1 MKTNK
6 KRNLLFILIIS
17 LTISALLGI
26 SSVLNIVSFRN
37 TYVEATASS
46 SAIVA
51 SGTVNK
57 IEYTLKY
64 GKSLDNYYGIEEL
77 FNELQDLYGY
87 LDQVFIADETGAVLY
102 RTAFTEDA
110 APPEQL
116 ADIAR
121 YNIVSGDNQI
131 WLEGNIQQI
140 LLPIRDRAGT
150 VIASLGISYD
160 IAMLD
165 GMISEY
171 VDDALLYTAVAIA
184 AGISLLVVL
193 FYVVRHGFQF
203 RPLLFIVI
211 LVVLAANIIFG
222 VTAYQVFSDGYRAL
236 THHTSDIFYDKI
248 RADMEGVIVKGVG
261 YDELEGMDQYFSD
274 MVERT
279 DELELIALAQPDE
292 TASDPAYVRF
302 YPLAADGHGN
312 TARLKI
318 QVSRQYVDSKIT
330 TILIEIAVSIITA
343 FMIAA
348 EVIIFILAAVTSTEK
363 VTRLRAK
370 AVVKDKDTCY
380 QPYGIVRGLAFFFS
394 MFRYMAMAFVSLVII
409 EIYRPL
415 VIFGMEIPYELVIS
429 LPLTAQMISSM
440 IGSYL
445 SGKVS
450 DRFGWKVAACGGML
464 LMAAGSLCSAMSSSC
479 LPFIGS
485 QLLFGLGL
493 GVSKTAVDL
502 YAVMVS
508 SEQKMEEYTS
518 NANASG
524 VVGLSCAS
532 AIGAIIAGAL
542 GYSGAYYVMAVI
554 GILVTLLVVLF
565 GQNVLG
571 SEDAPATEEAAQ
583 NTPRAKKKGG
593 IDIQF
598 IAYIL
603 FLVLP
608 YYFVIMFIDYLFPVF
623 ANDRGMTTAQIGYVL
638 LAYGVVTSYIG
649 TFLCRVLSKRVRTVL
664 LMSAIV
670 LALAAGLGV
679 FSLYNNVALAVAM
692 VMLIALCDGIMPSLQ
707 FRLVEHL
714 PTTHRIGFSRAL
726 GIEGFFT
733 GAISA
738 VAPMIFTFVMTT
750 GNTGFMIAAALV
762 ALCAIL
768 FGAINN
774 KVKEGE
780 VENA

>member
-1 MKTNK
+1 MKTTNT

-17 LTISALLGI
+17 LTISALLGV
-26 SSVLNIVSFRN
+26 SSILNIVSFRN

-77 FNELQDLYGY
+77 FEELQGLYGY
-87 LDQVFIADETGAVLY
+87 LDQVYISDDTGAVLY
-102 RTAFTEDA
+102 KTAFTETA
-110 APPEQL
+110 ALPQQL
-116 ADIAR
+116 ADMSLD
-121 YNIVSGDNQI
+121 NISTGENQV
-131 WLEGNIQQI
+131 WLEGDIQQI
-140 LLPIRDRAGT
+140 LLPIRDRAGL

-165 GMISEY
+165 GMIAEY
-171 VDDALLYTAVAIA
+171 VDDAVLYTAVAIA
-184 AGISLLVVL
+184 MGIALLVVL
-193 FYVVRHGFQF
+193 FFAVRHGFQF
-203 RPLLFIVI
+203 KPLLFIVI
-211 LVVLAANIIFG
+211 LVVLAANAFFG
-222 VTAYQVFSDGYRAL
+222 VTAYRVFSDGYRAL
-236 THHTSDIFYDKI
+236 TNHTASIFYDKI
-248 RADMEGVIVKGVG
+248 RADMEGVITKGVG

-279 DELELIALAQPDE
+279 EELELIALANPNE
-292 TASDPAYVRF
+292 AAVSSDLVNF
-302 YPLAADGHGN
+302 YPLTADGHGN
-312 TARLKI
+312 TAQLKI
-318 QVSRQYVDSKIT
+318 QVSKKYMDSKIT

-370 AVVKDKDTCY
+370 AVVKDSSKCY
-380 QPYGIVRGLAFFFS
+380 QPYGIVRGLVFFFS

-409 EIYRPL
+409 DIYKPL
-415 VIFGMEIPYELVIS
+415 VLFGFEIPYELVIS
-429 LPLTAQMISSM
+429 LPLTAQMVSSM

-450 DRFGWKVAACGGML
+450 DRFGWKVAACCGML
-464 LMAAGSLCSAMSSSC
+464 MMAAGSLCSAMSASS

-485 QLLFGLGL
+485 QLIFGLGL

-508 SEQKMEEYTS
+508 SEDKMEEYTS

-554 GILVTLLVVLF
+554 GVLVTLLVVLF

-571 SEDAPATEEAAQ
+571 KEEAGDMAEAAPQ
-583 NTPRAKKKGG
+583 GKKKGG
-593 IDIQF
+593 IDMQF

-638 LAYGVVTSYIG
+638 LGYGVVTSYIG
-649 TFLCRVLSKRVRTVL
+649 TFLCRVLTKKFRTVL

-679 FSLYNNVALAVAM
+679 FSMYNNVALAVAM

-707 FRLVEHL
+707 FKLVEQL
-714 PTTHRIGFSRAL
+714 PTTHKIGFSRAL

-750 GNTGFMIAAALV
+750 GNTGFMIAAVLV
-762 ALCAIL
+762 ALCAVL

-774 KVKEGE
+774 KVKEGKG
-780 VENA
+780 ENA